1 MVNAAGAS
9 HTFELGKGRFNLKL
23 LNVDLGHR
31 IAVLILA
38 FVKRISALGHLLEVF
53 NSECS
58 LRFDSDCWRLDDLV
72 NTDYA
77 ISDLE
82 GLSWD

>member
-9 HTFELGKGRFNLKL
+9 HTFELGKRRFNLKL

-38 FVKRISALGHLLEVF
+38 FVKRISALGHLLQVF

-58 LRFDSDCWRLDDLV
+58 LRFDRDCWRLDDLI
-72 NTDYA
+72 NTNNA

>member
-1 MVNAAGAS
+1 
-9 HTFELGKGRFNLKL
+9 L
-23 LNVDLGHR
+23 LQ
-31 IAVLILA
+31 
-38 FVKRISALGHLLEVF
+38 VF

-72 NTDYA
+72 NTYYA

-82 GLSWD
+82 SLSWD